1 MLRTIQ
7 TDRRDT
13 QLTLRWLMFTWL
25 GRAAWAVQVLAG
37 SRRQRR
43 CGRHCLPYLRLWLSR
58 SPVYSLWLCEPWSS
72 LTLILCV
79 NGVSR
84 GPSSASSVRQRRRY
98 GLRRFRRLL
107 SWWGK
112 FIVYLSKILKIKILK
127 WIIFK

>member
-7 TDRRDT
+7 TDRV
-13 QLTLRWLMFTWL
+13 RWQAWHSADSEMTNVYLI
-25 GRAAWAVQVLAG
+25 RPAAWAIQVLAG
-37 SRRQRR
+37 SRRQSL

-84 GPSSASSVRQRRRY
+84 GPSSASSVRQRRRN

-127 WIIFK
+127 